1 MTVRGLKG
9 LEQRFIQNDNK
20 ITEQEAKQ
28 LVDSTR
34 DWGGVSGG
42 EKREL
47 QAILQRNVDKLE
59 PAAKD
64 VLTRF
69 LGLTPTPP
77 TTPTTPTTPT
87 APTSGPGR
95 PLDTSGANRPV
106 YVAPNG
112 VFTLN
117 ANGAAPANNIER
129 GEALF
134 RAGEVASNARTPML
148 RDSPLATREQVLN
161 QIKTAAATVPA
172 GGPPPAGLD
181 EHQAA
186 QTRTS
191 LNTVLLDLI
200 ESSPEAS
207 LRDAAVKQL
216 ETSIRA
222 ETNPRIREAAIFHLS
237 NSEAAKTGP
246 TKAVAD
252 ALLKELAPTKPP
264 YEKWFANGNKTVN
277 MSWTVGQGEFMKG
290 FANKLKADGFVAVGP
305 ENGYGPRTYEKTV
318 NKPGVGET
326 KFRIEVKEG
335 GTDILDKM
343 GDKGVHIVGY
353 DGHSNWG
360 RNMTASLKNGPNSND
375 GADGQLL
382 FYNLCVGKGVL
393 DGVKEKYPNAQVV
406 TTYAA
411 SNFYTDGQG
420 QMTTGEGVQAL
431 LAMVDGIAGRQDWNQ
446 LHGRLQDAANIGWGR
461 TWDNYIT
468 PISTQTR
475 EKVLDRD
482 NDGQADYLDKHFNY
496 STFKVAED
504 TAREFKPV
512 KQDRGPE
519 QLDGTKVLVSAN
531 MINTL
536 SEFSGILDRIN
547 PDSKV
552 IAGGW
557 FEPKR
562 DETGVFRFTETKGKD
577 GKPLIK
583 MEVNARYAHMSE
595 EAMRASSVY
604 EFSKWA
610 ADTGK
615 LTFRNPEDS
624 KLASMLAFG
633 QSLSVDDGYRDREVW
648 SKFVERYNLP
658 PEIDQGAVSTALAA
672 HSGHNYAG
680 DQAGIDK
687 LRQALP
693 PAVLEALKRPEVGVP
708 VRIL

>member
-20 ITEQEAKQ
+20 ITADEAKQ
-28 LVDSTR
+28 LVDNAK
-34 DWGGVSGG
+34 DWGWVSGG
-42 EKREL
+42 EKKEL
-47 QAILQRNVDKLE
+47 QAILSRHVDKLE

-64 VLTRF
+64 VLSKF
-69 LGLTPTPP
+69 LGIAPS
-77 TTPTTPTTPT
+77 TPTTPTTPT
-87 APTSGPGR
+87 SPTAPTGPAR
-95 PLDTSGANRPV
+95 PLDTSGGANRPV
-106 YVAPNG
+106 FVSPSG
-112 VFTLN
+112 VFTVN
-117 ANGAAPANNIER
+117 TNGAPPANAIEA

-148 RDSPLATREQVLN
+148 KEMPLALREKVLE
-161 QIKTAAATVPA
+161 QIKTSAATVPP
-172 GGPPPAGLD
+172 GGRPPAGLD
-181 EHQAA
+181 ENQAI
-186 QTRTS
+186 QTRAS
-191 LNTVLLDLI
+191 LHTVLLDLI

-207 LRDAAVKQL
+207 LKDAAVKQL
-216 ETSIRA
+216 ETMIRA
-222 ETNPRIREAAIFHLS
+222 ETNPRVRETAIFHLS
-237 NSEAAKTGP
+237 NSKSAETGP
-246 TKAVAD
+246 TKAVA
-252 ALLKELAPTKPP
+252 ATLLKELAPTKPP
-264 YEKWFANGNKTVN
+264 YEKWFANGNNTVN
-277 MSWTVGQGEFMKG
+277 MSWTVGQGEFWKG
-290 FANKLKADGFVAVGP
+290 FTNKLKADGFKPVGQ
-305 ENGYGPRTYEKTV
+305 ESEYGTSTYEKTV
-318 NKPGVGET
+318 NKNGVET
-326 KFRIEVKEG
+326 KFRIDVKQG
-335 GTDILDKM
+335 GTNILDKM
-343 GDKGVHIVGY
+343 GDKNVQIVGY

-360 RNMTASLKNGPNSND
+360 RNMTASLKNGPNTPD
-375 GADGQLL
+375 AGDGQLL

-393 DGVKEKYPNAQVV
+393 DGVKEKYANAQVV

-411 SNFYTDGQG
+411 SNFRTDGQG

-468 PISTQTR
+468 PISTQVR
-475 EKVLDRD
+475 EHVLDRD

-512 KQDRGPE
+512 KQDRAPE
-519 QLDGTKVLVSAN
+519 QLDGTKILVSAN

-562 DETGVFRFTETKGKD
+562 DETGVFKFTETKGKD
-577 GKPLIK
+577 GAPLFS
-583 MEVNARYAHMSE
+583 MQVNSRYAHMSE

-615 LTFRNPEDS
+615 LQMSPEDS
-624 KLASMLAFG
+624 KLSAMLAFG

-648 SKFVERYNLP
+648 SNFLQRYNLP
-658 PEIDQGAVSTALAA
+658 ADIDQGKVSSALAA
-672 HSGHNYAG
+672 HTGHNYAG
-680 DQAGIDK
+680 DSTTLQK
-687 LRQALP
+687 LKAALSP
-693 PAVLEALKRPEVGVP
+693 ETLEALKKPEVGVP
-708 VRIL
+708 VKIL